1 MYTADSFH
9 FRYNMEKT
17 NRKRGVSKSRKKDT
31 AAAVPS
37 SKSQPPLKRKRTN
50 KPSSL
55 KTQSINSSTGKQ
67 TTVDLADKVDELSKQ
82 VGQLT
87 NIVTKLTNSASN
99 SRENTSFPGL
109 LAAEPDLV
117 APDRDTASINDYQ
130 QQSKAT
136 DGVTHGVEDIQ
147 DDDSVSH
154 AGECIKVNSIMAPPT
169 RPVLLASGAQ
179 AGVRVPTRIKQK
191 IWLHKYVDFHD
202 ILHPESDNTYY
213 MSLSDSDNFPKINF
227 RPNKRRP
234 LTEAEWGSAW
244 DDFTAIYTKKYPE
257 QLNDLITYGKTV
269 KEFMRLGQNWQ
280 YYDSN
285 FRIDRE
291 YTKCSWA
298 ALRVDLQI
306 NASKSNFRSQSTNKS
321 YQQNSKRPPT
331 GYCFAYHNISQRCTY
346 QNCTYK
352 HTCPTCDQR
361 HPMFRPCNQ
370 YQHQYQ
376 RQGQSTSGYVN
387 KAKKNHQTKQTPN
400 TPSVNRDQPPA
411 NTSSNTNTE

>member
-1 MYTADSFH
+1 MSQKA
-9 FRYNMEKT
+9 E
-17 NRKRGVSKSRKKDT
+17 KKDT

-136 DGVTHGVEDIQ
+136 GVVTHGVEDIQ

-154 AGECIKVNSIMAPPT
+154 ASECIKVNSIMAPPT

-179 AGVRVPTRIKQK
+179 AGVSSSHT
-191 IWLHKYVDFHD
+191 HKTEN
-202 ILHPESDNTYY
+202 LA
-213 MSLSDSDNFPKINF
+213 
-227 RPNKRRP
+227 
-234 LTEAEWGSAW
+234 EAEWGSAW
-244 DDFTAIYTKKYPE
+244 DDFTAIYTQKYPE

-321 YQQNSKRPPT
+321 YQQNSKTPT
-331 GYCFAYHNISQRCTY
+331 GYCFDYHNISQRCTF

-387 KAKKNHQTKQTPN
+387 KAKKNHQKQNRHLTLPLSTEISPLPTP
-400 TPSVNRDQPPA
+400 VQPQTLSNYLQGYKDKQYIINGFTHGFHLQFQGSDSSLFSTNSQSA
-411 NTSSNTNTE
+411 NNNPDVVEQMLSHELQ